1 MCAGATARRAKKGEE
16 VDRENRAATQSGGLP
31 DDQLFE
37 RICGPGPVEAA
48 LADEGE
54 THVLP
59 GLEDDVALEAA
70 GGAAAGDDGIE
81 GGRAELALDLRGTAL
96 RAVERRRDA
105 ELGIVGTE
113 GGGLD
118 GRHAGVFSVSRA
130 RRRLGW

>member
-1 MCAGATARRAKKGEE
+1 MYHLGAFTPPAWRWGVNAAGTPGAPLE
-16 VDRENRAATQSGGLP
+16 GLP
-31 DDQLFE
+31 DDQLLE
-37 RICGPGPVEAA
+37 RICGPAPVEAA

-54 THVLP
+54 AHVLP

-70 GGAAAGDDGIE
+70 GGAAAGDDGVE
-81 GGRAELALDLRGTAL
+81 GGRAELTLDLRGAAL

-130 RRRLGW
+130 RRRVGW